1 MGNEKKNRSLRMIM
15 APETFKGAE
24 RISHVPALCK
34 KNKLSQSDFVRA
46 AGFLTKLSRP
56 TLEKAYKGDTDLDLS
71 VIEKLAWYFGVETNE
86 IIESKFKQ

>member
-1 MGNEKKNRSLRMIM
+1 
-15 APETFKGAE
+15 
-24 RISHVPALCK
+24 
-34 KNKLSQSDFVRA
+34 
-46 AGFLTKLSRP
+46 LTKLSRP